1 MRVFSVFNQYVLSLN
16 MRDHKSKASKVPKLL
31 NGLSVQRLL
40 SYCSNLEFS
49 SMQQMSIIITLWR
62 NNFIAFF
69 RCFFFVF
76 PKTYSQ
82 NLGIISGM
90 MMTLSYSVS
99 QQVLDF
105 FYLEVQNNFG
115 AKIQFFFF
123 FENETLL
130 VIFKTPCSK
139 AKGQGINAFLKS
151 HKSILALFF
160 AKETFF
166 VEKGKSTS
174 HSSYLLTVKRIN
186 SC

>member
-1 MRVFSVFNQYVLSLN
+1 MRFFSVFNQYVLSLN

-69 RCFFFVF
+69 RCFFVF

-90 MMTLSYSVS
+90 MMTLSYRVS
-99 QQVLDF
+99 HF
-105 FYLEVQNNFG
+105 SSESKKYFWP
-115 AKIQFFFF
+115 
-123 FENETLL
+123 EN
-130 VIFKTPCSK
+130 
-139 AKGQGINAFLKS
+139 
-151 HKSILALFF
+151 
-160 AKETFF
+160 
-166 VEKGKSTS
+166 
-174 HSSYLLTVKRIN
+174 
-186 SC
+186 